1 MVTHAFNQGGT
12 GKGTSVKSRPARTPQ
27 TMSQKTMKQKV
38 LVRRIAPTSGE
49 VHVAA
54 VSLGASQRRRCQ
66 CGERPPRLSDILQVV
81 PAEGQENGQREEEEE
96 KEPEAEPPAPPQVS
110 VEVALPP
117 PVEHEVK
124 KGG

>member
-1 MVTHAFNQGGT
+1 MENEIFRLVEGT
-12 GKGTSVKSRPARTPQ
+12 CSVDCT
-27 TMSQKTMKQKV
+27 TLSQETRGREERAS
-38 LVRRIAPTSGE
+38 LCLRI
-49 VHVAA
+49 
-54 VSLGASQRRRCQ
+54 
-66 CGERPPRLSDILQVV
+66 PPLSDTVQVV

-96 KEPEAEPPAPPQVS
+96 EKEPEAEPPIPAQVS